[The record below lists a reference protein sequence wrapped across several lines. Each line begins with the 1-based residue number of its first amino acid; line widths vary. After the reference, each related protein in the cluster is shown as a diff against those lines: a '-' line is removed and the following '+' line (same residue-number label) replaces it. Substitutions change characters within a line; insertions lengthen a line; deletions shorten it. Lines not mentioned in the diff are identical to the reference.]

1 MSGRRRRE
9 KEGDGAELPTLAV
22 TVWGRISVEIE

>member
-1 MSGRRRRE
+1 MFRKGE